1 MMFANQGVLSRP
13 RLPLIFQTAAAECG
27 LASLAMVANYHG
39 LRIDLAT
46 IRQRFCVSL
55 RGTTLAHLLQFAGA
69 LGLSGRALRIELEDL
84 PSLETPCILHWDM
97 EHFVVLR
104 KATKRYIVVHDPALG
119 LRKLNYASASRHFT
133 GVALEL
139 TPTADFTVGGEPR
152 AFGIRQLTGRIAGL
166 TRSLLQVFVLAA
178 MLELLLLVN
187 PLFLQ
192 LAVDRVIA
200 PHHPSLLVLLG
211 SAFALVVVMQ
221 ALLGGLRGWST
232 LYLGTSLKLQWY
244 RNLFSHLLKL
254 PVSFFEKRYF
264 GDILS
269 RFDGAEAVQRTLT
282 NNFVETL
289 LDGLISVF
297 VLVVMAFYSV
307 QLALIVL
314 GAVLLYILLRNVS
327 YGRLR
332 GLSEEQIIRMA
343 KQQSFL
349 IETLRGIRTIK
360 VFGRENRRQTQ
371 WMNLVVDNTNAQIAA
386 ERVAI
391 LLKSVN
397 TLIFGLQ
404 WVAVVWYG
412 AGRVLNGEFTVGMLF
427 AFVTYQA
434 QFTARV
440 SMLVDRLF
448 ELRMLSLQIQ
458 RLADIAL
465 EKPETGVRELSPAT
479 NQGAAIEVRSLSF
492 RYSDTDRWLLENVS
506 FCIQPGECVAITGP
520 SGAGKSTLLK
530 LIAGL
535 LSPQEGTVAIGGH
548 SLAQGLAAVSGRVGF
563 VLQDDSLFGGSIADN
578 ISFAADEAD
587 MARVEVCARM
597 ACLHDEIQ
605 AMPMRYN
612 TLIGDMGSALSGGQ
626 QQRLLLARAL
636 YGQPSILILDEA
648 TSHLDIAT
656 EQAIAAM
663 LADLKITRIFAA
675 HRPETIAIANRVIP
689 LENAAMLRARAGA
702 AGTTT
707 ESAQDAAEEFGPFHD
722 PELEKGEVYANP

>member
-1 MMFANQGVLSRP
+1 MIFANQPFLSRH

-27 LASLAMVANYHG
+27 LACLAMVAHYHG
-39 LRIDLAT
+39 LRLDLAT

-55 RGTTLAHLLQFAGA
+55 RGTTLAHLLQFAAA
-69 LGLSGRALRIELEDL
+69 LRLSGRPLRIELEDL
-84 PSLETPCILHWDM
+84 PSLQTPSILHWDM

-104 KATKRYIVVHDPALG
+104 KATKKYIVVHDPALG
-119 LRKLNYASASRHFT
+119 LRKLNYAVASRHFT

-139 TPTADFTVGGEPR
+139 TPTANFTPGGETR
-152 AFGIRQLTGRIAGL
+152 SFGVKQLTGRIAGL
-166 TRSLLQVFVLAA
+166 KRSLTKVFVLAA
-178 MLELLLLVN
+178 MLELLVLIS

-192 LAVDRVIA
+192 LSVDKVIA
-200 PHHPSLLVLLG
+200 AHHPSLLVLLG
-211 SAFALVVVMQ
+211 SGFALVVVMQ
-221 ALLGGLRGWST
+221 ALLGGLRSWTT
-232 LYLGTSLKLQWY
+232 LYFGTSLKLQWY
-244 RNLFSHLLKL
+244 TNIFSHLLKL

-289 LDGLISVF
+289 LDGIISVF
-297 VLVVMAFYSV
+297 VLVVMALYSIS
-307 QLALIVL
+307 LALIVL
-314 GAVLLYILLRNVS
+314 GAVLLYILLRNLAYS
-327 YGRLR
+327 TLR

-360 VFGRENRRQTQ
+360 VFGRENRRQTL

-386 ERVAI
+386 ERVGI

-412 AGRVLNGEFTVGMLF
+412 AERVLNGQFTVGMLF
-427 AFVTYQA
+427 AFVAYQG
-434 QFTARV
+434 QFTTRV
-440 SMLVDRLF
+440 SALVDRLF
-448 ELRMLSLQIQ
+448 EFRMLSLQIQ
-458 RLADIAL
+458 RLGDIAL
-465 EKPETGVRELSPAT
+465 EKPEAAARELSPAT
-479 NQGAAIEVRSLSF
+479 TQEAAIEVRSLSF

-520 SGAGKSTLLK
+520 SGTGKSTLLK

-535 LSPQEGTVAIGGH
+535 LAPQQGTVAIGGR
-548 SLAQGLAAVSGRVGF
+548 SLAGGLNAVPGRIGF
-563 VLQDDSLFGGSIADN
+563 VLQDDSLFGGTIADN

-587 MARVEVCARM
+587 MSRVEACARM

-612 TLIGDMGSALSGGQ
+612 TMIGDMGGALSGGQ

-636 YGQPSILILDEA
+636 YSQPSILILDEA

-663 LADLKITRIFAA
+663 LADLKITRVFAA
-675 HRPETIAIANRVIP
+675 HRPETVAIASRVIA
-689 LENAAMLRARAGA
+689 LDNAAMFRARTSASPVI
-702 AGTTT
+702 T
-707 ESAQDAAEEFGPFHD
+707 ESARNAAEEFGPLND
-722 PELEKGEVYANP
+722 PKFEKGAMYVNT

>member
-1 MMFANQGVLSRP
+1 MIFGNQGSKH

-27 LASLAMVANYHG
+27 LACLAMVANYHG

-46 IRQRFCVSL
+46 IRQRFCLSL
-55 RGTTLAHLLQFAGA
+55 RGMTLAHLLQFAGA
-69 LGLSGRALRIELEDL
+69 LGLSGRPLRLELEDL
-84 PSLETPCILHWDM
+84 PNLETPSILHWDM

-104 KATKRYIVVHDPALG
+104 KATKRHIVVHDPALG
-119 LRKLNYASASRHFT
+119 LRKLNYAAASRHFT

-139 TPTADFTVGGEPR
+139 TPTADFTVGGETR
-152 AFGIRQLTGRIAGL
+152 SFGIKQLTGRIAGL
-166 TRSLLQVFVLAA
+166 KRSLSQVFVLAA
-178 MLELLLLVN
+178 LLELLVLVS

-192 LAVDRVIA
+192 LSVDKVIA
-200 PHHPSLLVLLG
+200 AHHPSLLVLLG
-211 SAFALVVVMQ
+211 FGFAFVVVMQ
-221 ALLGGLRGWST
+221 ALLGGLRGWTT
-232 LYLGTSLKLQWY
+232 LYFGTSLKLQWY
-244 RNLFSHLLKL
+244 TNIFSHLLKL

-289 LDGLISVF
+289 LDGIISAF
-297 VLVVMAFYSV
+297 VLVVMALYSV
-307 QLALIVL
+307 KLALIVL
-314 GAVLLYILLRNVS
+314 GAVLLYILVRNVS
-327 YGRLR
+327 YGPLR
-332 GLSEEQIIRMA
+332 GLSEEQIIQMA

-360 VFGRENRRQTQ
+360 VFGRENRRETL

-386 ERVAI
+386 ERVGI
-391 LLKSVN
+391 LLKSIN

-412 AGRVLNGEFTVGMLF
+412 AERVLNGEFTVGMLF
-427 AFVTYQA
+427 AFVAYQA
-434 QFTARV
+434 QFTTRV
-440 SMLVDRLF
+440 STLVDRLF

-465 EKPETGVRELSPAT
+465 EKPETGARELTPAT
-479 NQGAAIEVRSLSF
+479 TQGAAVEVRSLSF
-492 RYSDTDRWLLENVS
+492 RYAETDRWLLENVS

-535 LSPQEGTVAIGGH
+535 LSPQQGTVAVGGH
-548 SLAQGLAAVSGRVGF
+548 SLAEGLAAVPGRVGF
-563 VLQDDSLFGGSIADN
+563 VLQDDSLFGGTIADN

-587 MARVEVCARM
+587 MSRVEACARM
-597 ACLHDEIQ
+597 ACLHDEIE

-612 TLIGDMGSALSGGQ
+612 TMIGDMGSALSGGQ
-626 QQRLLLARAL
+626 HQRLLLARAL
-636 YGQPSILILDEA
+636 YSQPSILILDEA

-656 EQAIAAM
+656 ERAIAAM
-663 LADLKITRIFAA
+663 LAELKITRIFAA
-675 HRPETIAIANRVIP
+675 HRPETIAIASRVIA
-689 LENAAMLRARAGA
+689 LENAAIVRARTGA
-702 AGTTT
+702 SRITT
-707 ESAQDAAEEFGPFHD
+707 EFAQDGAEEFGVFDNPK
-722 PELEKGEVYANP
+722 LGKGEIYANQ